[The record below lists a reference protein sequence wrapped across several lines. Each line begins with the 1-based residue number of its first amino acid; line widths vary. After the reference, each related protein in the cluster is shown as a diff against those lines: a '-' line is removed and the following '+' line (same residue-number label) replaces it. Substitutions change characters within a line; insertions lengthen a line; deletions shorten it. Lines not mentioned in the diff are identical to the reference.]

1 MQKLSKKNTEDFSTL
16 FFYFQARFLAD
27 REWIPILNDA
37 HKHYGSGKSEVV
49 AKVWYLSC
57 VMQYPLFGCTM
68 FPANYRGY
76 WSYGN
81 TIIIAVHCEGILLV
95 KPDDKNIL
103 FEFPYTEIESLLL
116 DPSDNFITMNLV
128 KTAQER
134 QRVYVFETG
143 QKASIGALVAA
154 YRYTVFKITKSVS
167 YFKYVCNRA
176 KQWIRA
182 LSIVIDKTSY

>member
-1 MQKLSKKNTEDFSTL
+1 MYRKVYFWHTMQKLSKKNTEDFSTL

-176 KQWIRA
+176 KQ
-182 LSIVIDKTSY
+182 

>member
-1 MQKLSKKNTEDFSTL
+1 MPCNCFIHDIFKLRKNDFPRDFYFPT
-16 FFYFQARFLAD
+16 FFVFQARFLAD

-57 VMQYPLFGCTM
+57 VMQYPLYGCTM

-95 KPDDKNIL
+95 KPDDKYIL

-154 YRYTVFKITKSVS
+154 YRYIFLHAFKIEFGHK
-167 YFKYVCNRA
+167 KMCPAHQN
-176 KQWIRA
+176 
-182 LSIVIDKTSY
+182 